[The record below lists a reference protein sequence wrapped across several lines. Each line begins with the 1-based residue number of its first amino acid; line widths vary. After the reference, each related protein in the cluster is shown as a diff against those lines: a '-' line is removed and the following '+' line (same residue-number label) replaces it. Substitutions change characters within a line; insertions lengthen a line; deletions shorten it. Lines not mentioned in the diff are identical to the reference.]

1 MLDFGWF
8 MSLREKDVPFV
19 EWRLRSVEVDD
30 IIVGIAN
37 ASIFELIVANRY
49 LSKVIVMNSYWI
61 H

>member
-8 MSLREKDVPFV
+8 MPLREKDGPFV

-30 IIVGIAN
+30 IILGIAN
-37 ASIFELIVANRY
+37 VSIFKLRVANRY
-49 LSKVIVMNSYWI
+49 LIKVIVMNSYWI